1 MVYSIKRV
9 REKEKKQQNNDNE
22 PCVIDW
28 LNIINKHEIFRY
40 LITVLYTVKLQ
51 KFHNFTLKVV
61 FIIIKFHENWISPTL
76 TTMTFSQDQNNEDKQ
91 NNGQLLSSHFF
102 LL

>member
-9 REKEKKQQNNDNE
+9 REKEKKQQNNDDV

-28 LNIINKHEIFRY
+28 LNIINKREIFRY

-51 KFHNFTLKVV
+51 KFHHFH
-61 FIIIKFHENWISPTL
+61 IKSCIY
-76 TTMTFSQDQNNEDKQ
+76 NN
-91 NNGQLLSSHFF
+91 
-102 LL
+102 